1 VAVTGGELLA
11 RTLCEAGVRTVFAL
25 HGGHLNPFLLACSRE
40 GIDLIDGRHEGA
52 VGHSAEGYA
61 RATGSVG
68 VAAVTAG
75 AGYANALASL
85 VSAHADRT
93 PLLMITSSPPLRE
106 AELNELQGGIDQVAV
121 ARPLTRWAHRVTSLE
136 RLPDLAALALRK
148 ALGTPPGP
156 VLLDVPVDIMFSEVD
171 ESRQRPRR
179 QVARPSP
186 PAPAAAAIEAAS
198 DLLRSAER
206 PVIVAGSGIRYANA
220 KTELTAFAELSNIPV
235 FSQIGTAW
243 LPPGHRLSG
252 ISGWHL
258 ATARQLAGAGPDVVL
273 LIGARLGRFLGGRSG
288 SMIPSDAKVIHVD
301 IDATEIG
308 RIGNVEQAIV
318 ADARETLTALA
329 ADSRPW
335 PDRTEWVTA
344 ATSVQNVTSR
354 FEGEPEYLDGRMH
367 PYHAV
372 RAALRATVPDS
383 TIVVDGGE
391 TAGWVWE
398 SLAEAQYADI
408 MGFAGYL
415 GILGLSTGLA
425 IGAQAARPGR
435 RVVLFAGDGAAGFH
449 LQEFDTMVRHSL
461 PVVMVVVNNA
471 LWAQSVRGQQ
481 RDYGDQAAPI
491 ITELRDTSYEQVAAG
506 FGAYGERVT
515 KLEEVGPAL
524 RRAFDSGL
532 PACINLTVALGPE
545 PRTAAGMGGPATG
558 NEIAL
563 PYYES
568 IPRSLR

>member
-1 VAVTGGELLA
+1 MAVKGGELLA
-11 RTLCEAGVRTVFAL
+11 RALHAGGVRTVFAL
-25 HGGHLNPFLLACSRE
+25 HGGHLNPFLLACSE
-40 GIDLIDGRHEGA
+40 AGIDLIDGRHEGA

-61 RATGSVG
+61 RAAGSVG

-75 AGYANALASL
+75 AGFANALASL

-106 AELNELQGGIDQVAV
+106 AELNELQGGIDQIAI
-121 ARPLTRWAHRVTSLE
+121 ARPLTRWAHRVTSVE
-136 RLPDLAALALRK
+136 RIPDLAALALRK

-156 VLLDVPVDIMFSEVD
+156 VLLDIPVDVLFSELD
-171 ESRQRPRR
+171 ESRVLP
-179 QVARPSP
+179 ARHVTRIDV
-186 PAPAAAAIEAAS
+186 PAPTQAAVESAGQI
-198 DLLRSAER
+198 LRSAER
-206 PVIVAGSGIRYANA
+206 PVIVAGSGIRYARA
-220 KTELTAFAELSNIPV
+220 RDELRAFAELSNIPV
-235 FSQIGTAW
+235 FSQMGTAW

-252 ISGWHL
+252 IGGWHL
-258 ATARQLAGAGPDVVL
+258 ATARQLAGAGPDAVL

-288 SMIPSDAKVIHVD
+288 SMIPAEAKIIHVD
-301 IDATEIG
+301 TDGTEIG

-318 ADARETLTALA
+318 ADARETLIALA
-329 ADSRPW
+329 RDGRPW
-335 PDRTEWVTA
+335 PDHSDWVRI
-344 ATSVQNVTSR
+344 ATSVQHATSR
-354 FEGEPEYLDGRMH
+354 FESEPEYLDGRMH

-372 RAALRATVPDS
+372 RAALRAVQPGS

-398 SLAEAQYADI
+398 SLAAAQYDDI

-415 GILGLSTGLA
+415 GILGLSMGLA
-425 IGAQAARPGR
+425 IGAQAALPGR

-449 LQEFDTMVRHSL
+449 IQEFDTMVRHSL
-461 PVVMVVVNNA
+461 PVVLVVVNNA
-471 LWAQSVRGQQ
+471 LWAQSLRGQQ
-481 RDYGDQAAPI
+481 RDYGDDAAAI
-491 ITELRDTSYEQVAAG
+491 ITELRDTSYEKVAEG
-506 FGAYGERVT
+506 FGAHGERVT
-515 KLEEVGPAL
+515 KLDEVGPAL
-524 RRAFDSGL
+524 QRAFDSGL

-558 NEIAL
+558 DEIAL